1 MEKLSV
7 ELRMDEKVTRSSK
20 TYPVTRAY
28 IDVLDKWERYKN
40 IVSFLENSWAKSLV
54 DEEFAYKLRQI
65 SFSRFRLQGF
75 VNKQPVEY
83 TITITRPDLAYWS
96 RFDDVRFS
104 IFLRVKERL
113 CEAQGL
119 DPNHLREIEDDPEAV
134 RKYLDIDP
142 K

>member
-1 MEKLSV
+1 MKKLSI
-7 ELRMDEKVTRSSK
+7 EIRMNERAVKSSK
-20 TYPVTRAY
+20 TLSVTRAY
-28 IDVLDKWERYKN
+28 IDVLGKWERYQN
-40 IVSFLENSWAKSLV
+40 ILSFLENSWAKSLV
-54 DEEFAYKLRQI
+54 DEEFAYKLEQI

-96 RFDDVRFS
+96 RLDDLKFS
-104 IFLRVKERL
+104 IFLKIKEKL

-134 RKYLDIDP
+134 KKYLDIDP

>member
-1 MEKLSV
+1 MKKLSI
-7 ELRMDEKVTRSSK
+7 EIRMNERAVKSSK
-20 TYPVTRAY
+20 TLSVTRAY
-28 IDVLDKWERYKN
+28 IDILDKWERYQN
-40 IVSFLENSWAKSLV
+40 ILSFLENSWAKSLV
-54 DEEFAYKLRQI
+54 DEEFAYKLEQI
-65 SFSRFRLQGF
+65 SFSKFRLQGF

-96 RFDDVRFS
+96 RLDDLKFS
-104 IFLRVKERL
+104 IFLKIKEKL

-134 RKYLDIDP
+134 KKYLDIDP

>member
-1 MEKLSV
+1 MNERAVK
-7 ELRMDEKVTRSSK
+7 SSK
-20 TYPVTRAY
+20 TLSVTRAY
-28 IDVLDKWERYKN
+28 IDVLGKWERYQN
-40 IVSFLENSWAKSLV
+40 ILSFLENSWAKSLV
-54 DEEFAYKLRQI
+54 DEEFAYKLEQI

-96 RFDDVRFS
+96 RLDDLKFS
-104 IFLRVKERL
+104 IFLKIKEKL

-134 RKYLDIDP
+134 KKYLDIDP

>member
-1 MEKLSV
+1 MKKLSI
-7 ELRMDEKVTRSSK
+7 EIRMNERAVKSSK
-20 TYPVTRAY
+20 TLSVTRAY
-28 IDVLDKWERYKN
+28 IDVLGKWERYQN
-40 IVSFLENSWAKSLV
+40 ILSFLENSWAKSLV
-54 DEEFAYKLRQI
+54 DEEFAYKLEQI

-96 RFDDVRFS
+96 RLDDLKFS
-104 IFLRVKERL
+104 IFLKIKEKL

>member
-1 MEKLSV
+1 MNERAVK
-7 ELRMDEKVTRSSK
+7 SSK
-20 TYPVTRAY
+20 TLSVTRAY
-28 IDVLDKWERYKN
+28 IDVLGKWGRYQN
-40 IVSFLENSWAKSLV
+40 IVSFLEDSWAKSLV
-54 DEEFAYKLRQI
+54 DEEFAYKLEQI

-96 RFDDVRFS
+96 RLDDLKFS
-104 IFLRVKERL
+104 IFLKIKEKL

-119 DPNHLREIEDDPEAV
+119 DLNHLRDIEDDPEAV
-134 RKYLDIDP
+134 KKYLDIDP

>member
-1 MEKLSV
+1 MKKLSI
-7 ELRMDEKVTRSSK
+7 EIRMNERAVKSSK
-20 TYPVTRAY
+20 TLSVTRAY
-28 IDVLDKWERYKN
+28 IDVLGKWERYQN

-54 DEEFAYKLRQI
+54 DEEFAYKLEQI

-96 RFDDVRFS
+96 RLDDLKFS
-104 IFLRVKERL
+104 IFLKIKEKL

-134 RKYLDIDP
+134 KKYLDIDP

>member
-1 MEKLSV
+1 MEKVSV
-7 ELRMDEKVTRSSK
+7 EMRMDEKATRSSK
-20 TYPVTRAY
+20 TYPITRAY
-28 IDVLDKWERYKN
+28 IDILDKWERYQN

-54 DEEFAYKLRQI
+54 DEEFAYKLEQI

-75 VNKQPVEY
+75 VNTQPVEY

-96 RFDDVRFS
+96 RLDDLKFS
-104 IFLRVKERL
+104 IFLKIKEKL

-119 DPNHLREIEDDPEAV
+119 DPNHLKEIEDDPEAV

>member
-7 ELRMDEKVTRSSK
+7 ELRMDEKVTKGSK

-28 IDVLDKWERYKN
+28 IDVFDKWERYQN
-40 IVSFLENSWAKSLV
+40 IVSFLENSWTKSLV
-54 DEEFAYKLRQI
+54 DEEFAYKLEQI

-96 RFDDVRFS
+96 RFDDLKFS
-104 IFLRVKERL
+104 IFLRIKEKL

-119 DPNHLREIEDDPEAV
+119 DPNHLREIEDNPEEV
-134 RKYLDIDP
+134 KKYLDIAP